1 MKQTPL
7 AGKLHSEIKCRMR
20 DVNHEEL
27 VTGVSHLFGA
37 LTLTLRGYTL
47 QLWLFGVYKA
57 LLSELTTHKVYQR
70 AI

>member
-37 LTLTLRGYTL
+37 LTLRGYTL
-47 QLWLFGVYKA
+47 QLWLFSVYKA
-57 LLSELTTHKVYQR
+57 PLSELTTSKG
-70 AI
+70 I